1 MKPCQGSLF
10 NIGEQ
15 EVEQFTWVNDVRKY
29 LLSQNLPVGWI
40 TEVVDKNA
48 FGAVYVKDGK
58 PWYKSKCPFYRG
70 FWLHGSIGSVECE
83 KCEKLLPG
91 LQWDKVCSKEFS
103 KCQFYEIKN
112 GRE

>member
-15 EVEQFTWVNDVRKY
+15 EVEQFSWVNDVRKY

-40 TEVVDKNA
+40 IEVIDKNA

-58 PWYKSKCPFYRG
+58 PCYKSKCLFYRG
-70 FWLHGSIGSVECE
+70 FWLHGNMGSVE
-83 KCEKLLPG
+83 CEKLLPG

-103 KCQFYEIKN
+103 KCQFYDIKN
-112 GRE
+112 GGE

>member
-29 LLSQNLPVGWI
+29 LLSQNLPVRWI

-58 PWYKSKCPFYRG
+58 
-70 FWLHGSIGSVECE
+70 FWLHGSIGSVECK

>member
-1 MKPCQGSLF
+1 MKPCQFPWG
-10 NIGEQ
+10 
-15 EVEQFTWVNDVRKY
+15 NDVRKY

-40 TEVVDKNA
+40 TEVVDKDA

-58 PWYKSKCPFYRG
+58 PWYKSNCPFYCG

-112 GRE
+112 GGE

>member
-29 LLSQNLPVGWI
+29 LLSQNLPVRWI

-48 FGAVYVKDGK
+48 FGAV
-58 PWYKSKCPFYRG
+58 
-70 FWLHGSIGSVECE
+70 
-83 KCEKLLPG
+83 
-91 LQWDKVCSKEFS
+91 
-103 KCQFYEIKN
+103 
-112 GRE
+112 